1 METHLDSAQLPPV
14 TITIANNDI
23 DFIIRISDRGGGV
36 PHEMIQKITQ
46 YHFSTAGET
55 DTDARLDGGLL
66 GSIMSEPRVVPMYGF
81 GFGLP
86 TARAY
91 AEYLGGSLS
100 IVSMQGI
107 GTDIYL
113 RLKHIDGKHESFRI

>member
-1 METHLDSAQLPPV
+1 M
-14 TITIANNDI
+14 
-23 DFIIRISDRGGGV
+23 IS
-36 PHEMIQKITQ
+36 KITQ

-55 DTDARLDGGLL
+55 DTDSRLDGGLL
-66 GSIMSEPRVVPMYGF
+66 GSIMTEPRVSPMYGF

-91 AEYLGGSLS
+91 AEYLGGVLE
-100 IVSMQGI
+100 IQSMQGI
-107 GTDIYL
+107 GTDVYL

>member
-36 PHEMIQKITQ
+36 PHDMIQKITQ

-55 DTDARLDGGLL
+55 DTDSRLDGGLL
-66 GSIMSEPRVVPMYGF
+66 GSIMSEPTVVPMYGF